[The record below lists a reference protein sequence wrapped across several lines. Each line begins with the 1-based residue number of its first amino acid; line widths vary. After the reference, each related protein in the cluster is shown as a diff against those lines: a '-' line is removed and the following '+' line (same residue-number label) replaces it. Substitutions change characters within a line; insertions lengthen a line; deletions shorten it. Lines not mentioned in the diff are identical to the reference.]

1 MRLGAFWSTLRL
13 ALAAVWAQK
22 LRSLLTGLGILIG
35 VAAVVIVTALGA
47 GARHSIES
55 QIDNLGT
62 NLLYVFSQP
71 VAKSGARVNVQQGL
85 TDGDAEAIRR
95 EATAVE
101 RVTVWSQVKAQVS
114 SEYGNA
120 RTEVMGA
127 DGHYLT
133 VRGFRVET
141 GRAYNAHEERS
152 RAKVV
157 LIGQTAKQNLF
168 GAVDPVGRT
177 LRIGRHPYQ
186 VIGTLAPKG
195 QSPWEDQDDRIVM
208 PIDSFRTRVS
218 PAPHGRVHLIMA
230 TAKTAA
236 HSEEARRQ
244 IEAILRQRHGIAEGE
259 DADFIVRTQES
270 WRQRQSEILN
280 IVTLLLVTVAGIAL
294 FVGGVGV
301 MNIMLVSV
309 TERTREIGIRMA
321 IGARRQDIQL
331 QFLAEAIVLTLL
343 GGLGG
348 LLLSAGAIW
357 ALESALGW
365 PMRLSA
371 GAVALAMATSGGV
384 GLVFG
389 YLPAHR
395 AAGLDPIEALR
406 QE

>member
-114 SEYGNA
+114 SEYGNTK
-120 RTEVMGA
+120 TEVMGA

>member
-133 VRGFRVET
+133 VRGFRIET

>member
-301 MNIMLVSV
+301 MSSCS
-309 TERTREIGIRMA
+309 
-321 IGARRQDIQL
+321 
-331 QFLAEAIVLTLL
+331 
-343 GGLGG
+343 
-348 LLLSAGAIW
+348 SA
-357 ALESALGW
+357 
-365 PMRLSA
+365 
-371 GAVALAMATSGGV
+371 
-384 GLVFG
+384 
-389 YLPAHR
+389 
-395 AAGLDPIEALR
+395 
-406 QE
+406 

>member
-114 SEYGNA
+114 SEYGNTK
-120 RTEVMGA
+120 TEVMGA

-133 VRGFRVET
+133 VRGFRIET

>member
-1 MRLGAFWSTLRL
+1 VRLGAFWSTLRL

-114 SEYGNA
+114 SEYGNTK
-120 RTEVMGA
+120 TEVMGA

-133 VRGFRVET
+133 VRGFRIET